1 MRVRMLL
8 MAAATLAAAACQAE
22 SPPATETTTPADVA
36 STPPV
41 TPAPAAQMYA
51 CGDDTR
57 LSVTMGDA
65 SADVSVNEAAPIT
78 LARQGATNVYTD
90 GAATLTVE
98 APNVRF
104 QHGTAAA
111 QTCVPAAVPAETPQ

>member
-1 MRVRMLL
+1 
-8 MAAATLAAAACQAE
+8 MAAATLAAAACQAD
-22 SPPATETTTPADVA
+22 SPPATETTAPADVA
-36 STPPV
+36 STPPA
-41 TPAPAAQMYA
+41 TPEPVASQMYA

-57 LSVTMGDA
+57 LSIMIGAA
-65 SADVSVNEAAPIT
+65 SAEVSVNEAAPIT

-104 QHGTAAA
+104 AQGAAAA
-111 QTCVPAAVPAETPQ
+111 QTCAPAAVPAQ